1 MEYIEYATYYYIF
14 LGIITVIALWFK
26 AEEQVEEFI
35 KKEKQIKREYSFI
48 FDK

>member
-14 LGIITVIALWFK
+14 LGILTIIALWFK

-35 KKEKQIKREYSFI
+35 AKEKQVQKEYSFL
-48 FDK
+48 FNK